1 MFKAYIT
8 PTVLMDFFLKKSAN
22 LVQPFV
28 FSIDIFSLHV
38 YPPVQKVEDELE
50 GVGENMKV
58 LEKSSEKA
66 MEREEKL
73 IDKILQFQQ
82 KFKAAEAR

>member
-1 MFKAYIT
+1 
-8 PTVLMDFFLKKSAN
+8 
-22 LVQPFV
+22 
-28 FSIDIFSLHV
+28 
-38 YPPVQKVEDELE
+38 
-50 GVGENMKV
+50 MKV